1 MKFSGVLSSLA
12 ICAFQVAY
20 ATPLEANSVAESA
33 DSSDRL
39 GARDD
44 GCCVLFQNQNNLAHY
59 VVPKANDVTTYPFVG
74 YCQIHIN
81 RKAGSC
87 NGWTFTAD
95 PDCNDLAQPL
105 TLEVRPRG
113 DCY

>member
-39 GARDD
+39 EARDD

-87 NGWTFTAD
+87 NGWAFTAD